1 MTELHDKWS
10 RIAETKPRG
19 SRLWRQCRSTLG
31 VLYRFVF
38 VMMQA
43 FGKEAQE
50 NKRKN
55 IADDGAKE
63 NERERNEGAA
73 NLNIVKS

>member
-1 MTELHDKWS
+1 M
-10 RIAETKPRG
+10 
-19 SRLWRQCRSTLG
+19 
-31 VLYRFVF
+31 LYRFVF